1 VRSGGFEPEV
11 VGPAEFQ
18 KFVSEDIRR
27 YAAMVKAAGV
37 EPQ

>member
-1 VRSGGFEPEV
+1 VRSGGFEPDV
-11 VGPAEFQ
+11 VGPVDFQ
-18 KFVSEDIRR
+18 KFVTEDIRR